1 MVSESKK
8 LISSGSISKLSR
20 GQKEFS
26 SSHSLLF
33 PPFLPLCWK
42 ASWIFCKL
50 RKNVLGLKT
59 SSQRHRLPA
68 GVSQRSH
75 SLSVGLL
82 KTFSLLQYATTQ
94 NCAHRWPILQWEQG
108 GTSHWH
114 FWEVSTGPS
123 SCFPNGLLG
132 MMLEEEFLSVP
143 GVFCSAPL
151 SRVPKAYRES
161 TVLLWIPGPI
171 YGWAEFCSH
180 CQENFRK

>member
-1 MVSESKK
+1 MRPEG
-8 LISSGSISKLSR
+8 I
-20 GQKEFS
+20 F
-26 SSHSLLF
+26 LLPF
-33 PPFLPLCWK
+33 PPFPPLCWK

-50 RKNVLGLKT
+50 RNNVLGLKT

-68 GVSQRSH
+68 GVSQRSL

-82 KTFSLLQYATTQ
+82 KSFSLSQYATTQ

-114 FWEVSTGPS
+114 FWEVSTRPS

-143 GVFCSAPL
+143 GGFCSAPL
-151 SRVPKAYRES
+151 SKATGIQSLQGEHGS
-161 TVLLWIPGPI
+161 TLDPWTDLWLSRILL
-171 YGWAEFCSH
+171 SLS
-180 CQENFRK
+180 RKF